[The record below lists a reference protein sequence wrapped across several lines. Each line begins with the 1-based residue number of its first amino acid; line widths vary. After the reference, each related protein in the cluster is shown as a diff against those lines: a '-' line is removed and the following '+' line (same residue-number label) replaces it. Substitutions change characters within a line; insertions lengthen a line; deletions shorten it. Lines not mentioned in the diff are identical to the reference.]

1 MGKLMFWAGIG
12 YVAWLVLNKSK
23 AVAPVVVPNVKPL
36 QPIPDTAVIT
46 GRTERTYNGGKPGT
60 DDTIVGFM
68 VRDWAEIRYP
78 NGVNDWISVQ
88 KL

>member
-1 MGKLMFWAGIG
+1 MGKLLLWAGIG
-12 YVAWLVLNKSK
+12 YVAWLVLSK
-23 AVAPVVVPNVKPL
+23 PKVAAMPVVIPNVKPL

-46 GRTERTYNGGKPGT
+46 GRTERTFNGGKPGEEV
-60 DDTIVGFM
+60 VGFM